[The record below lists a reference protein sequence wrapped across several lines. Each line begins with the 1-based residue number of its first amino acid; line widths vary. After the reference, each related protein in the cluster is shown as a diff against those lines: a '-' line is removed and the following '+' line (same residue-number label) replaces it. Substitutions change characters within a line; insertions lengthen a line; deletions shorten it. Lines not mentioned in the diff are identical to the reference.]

1 MDKISFLNMGLI
13 DSVLRTIK
21 DIDHNLDKFSSALVD
36 SIEQNIWQKENKSM
50 ENQLSFGNFVV
61 ACKILSRL
69 FLSKKLSLKKDIQKE
84 KASNLLKVKLTLK
97 KKIQFFYQDCRLIK
111 AVSYLLTKSTE
122 HIYRFMA
129 YEFLFDIEALS
140 REVNESPSFFLNA

>member
-97 KKIQFFYQDCRLIK
+97 KKIQFFY
-111 AVSYLLTKSTE
+111 
-122 HIYRFMA
+122 
-129 YEFLFDIEALS
+129 
-140 REVNESPSFFLNA
+140 